1 MTSKE
6 FRIWLEGFLENTNLK
21 DIQLR
26 DGYDS
31 GYNYLTMLKTISSKL
46 ETIND
51 DCDKI
56 GANHDFSYPIIERLK
71 PTPPPNPFTITC
83 ETKKEE

>member
-21 DIQLR
+21 DIELR
-26 DGYDS
+26 NGYDS
-31 GYNYLTMLKTISSKL
+31 GYNYLTMLKTILNKL
-46 ETIND
+46 ETVKDVHDTIN
-51 DCDKI
+51 I
-56 GANHDFSYPIIERLK
+56 NQVTERLI
-71 PTPPPNPFTITC
+71 PTPAPNPFTITC

>member
-21 DIQLR
+21 DIELR
-26 DGYDS
+26 SGLDS
-31 GYNYLTMLKTISSKL
+31 GYNYLTMLKTILNKL
-46 ETIND
+46 ETVNDGSETIN
-51 DCDKI
+51 I
-56 GANHDFSYPIIERLK
+56 NQITERII
-71 PTPPPNPFTITC
+71 PTPAPNPFTITC

>member
-21 DIQLR
+21 DIKLR

-31 GYNYLTMLKTISSKL
+31 GYNYLTMLKTILNKL

-51 DCDKI
+51 GYDTI
-56 GANHDFSYPIIERLK
+56 NTNQVTERII
-71 PTPPPNPFTITC
+71 PTPAPNPFTITC

>member
-21 DIQLR
+21 DIKLR

-31 GYNYLTMLKTISSKL
+31 GYNYLTMLKTISNKL

-51 DCDKI
+51 GYDTI
-56 GANHDFSYPIIERLK
+56 NINQVTERLT
-71 PTPPPNPFTITC
+71 PTPAPNPFTITC
-83 ETKKEE
+83 ETKK

>member
-21 DIQLR
+21 DIELR
-26 DGYDS
+26 NGYDS
-31 GYNYLTMLKTISSKL
+31 DYNYLTMLKTILNKL
-46 ETIND
+46 ETVKDGHDTIN
-51 DCDKI
+51 I
-56 GANHDFSYPIIERLK
+56 NQITERLI
-71 PTPPPNPFTITC
+71 PTPAPNPFTITC

>member
-21 DIQLR
+21 NVELR
-26 DGYDS
+26 SGIDS
-31 GYNYLTMLKTISSKL
+31 GYNYLTMLKTILNKL
-46 ETIND
+46 DTVDDGSDTIN
-51 DCDKI
+51 I
-56 GANHDFSYPIIERLK
+56 NQVTERLI
-71 PTPPPNPFTITC
+71 PTPAPNPFTITC